1 MRNLFKRE
9 SKVEQYSKEHVDMV
23 YESLNQLKILMEHF
37 YNNEFDKVD
46 KKVDK
51 ISKLEHDAD
60 DIRRKMED

>member
-46 KKVDK
+46 KKVDE
-51 ISKLEHDAD
+51 ISS
-60 DIRRKMED
+60 

>member
-1 MRNLFKRE
+1 MRNIFKRE

-37 YNNEFDKVD
+37 YNNEFDKID

-60 DIRRKMED
+60 DIRR